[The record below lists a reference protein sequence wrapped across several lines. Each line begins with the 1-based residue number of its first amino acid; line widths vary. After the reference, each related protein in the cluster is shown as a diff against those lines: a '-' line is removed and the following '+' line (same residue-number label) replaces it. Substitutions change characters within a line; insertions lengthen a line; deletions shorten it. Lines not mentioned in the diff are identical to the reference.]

1 MNYSTSSTSDNTF
14 VNNTPDFPWGKVL
27 SDPSGS
33 RYRLLEKLGSGS
45 FATVY
50 KAKKDQDS
58 RMYAIK
64 AMNRTNVDEE
74 TLESHRAEA
83 KIQMDLDHPNIVK
96 AYSAFFDENYSY
108 IIMEYCPGMELF
120 DYITEQASLFKRSD
134 PNYEAKKLK
143 AIMPIFLQIL
153 DAVEYMHSKNVYHR
167 DLKPENVILLPDGTV
182 KVTDFGLAVRKDI
195 CDTFGWGSPSYMSFE
210 SHSDSLDY
218 YSTELSDIWTLCILF
233 LVLMYHRLP
242 WASPTSDCD
251 EFVDF
256 QKFGSDVLVYQL
268 KCSYEIADFCSAE
281 LLCPEYR
288 RTSISYFRNWLL
300 DRMDSVPSAID
311 IPAASANFEDSYGF
325 MSITPENTPPLMFD
339 DHNESFKQE
348 YANVDSE
355 DEHDDDE
362 DRDIFDQDDFMN
374 HEHGAIFEM
383 SLDDSDDYP
392 QQPTKHSQSSFHK
405 SNESVNTSLNVSSNL
420 REPYYIQQQRG
431 EYRY

>member
-1 MNYSTSSTSDNTF
+1 
-14 VNNTPDFPWGKVL
+14 
-27 SDPSGS
+27 S

-64 AMNRTNVDEE
+64 VMNRANVDDE

-256 QKFGSDVLVYQL
+256 QKFGADVLVYQL

-288 RTSISYFRNWLL
+288 RTSISHFRNWLL
-300 DRMDSVPSAID
+300 D
-311 IPAASANFEDSYGF
+311 
-325 MSITPENTPPLMFD
+325 
-339 DHNESFKQE
+339 
-348 YANVDSE
+348 
-355 DEHDDDE
+355 
-362 DRDIFDQDDFMN
+362 
-374 HEHGAIFEM
+374 
-383 SLDDSDDYP
+383 
-392 QQPTKHSQSSFHK
+392 
-405 SNESVNTSLNVSSNL
+405 
-420 REPYYIQQQRG
+420 
-431 EYRY
+431 